1 MSNSC
6 VREDQDGVADHHETS
21 PALSWPGM
29 VAAYVSLAKPRI
41 TLFLLF
47 VTACGFWLGHG
58 VRVQEYALAVMLFA
72 TALLSAG
79 IFAVNQYLERETDR
93 LMQRTADR
101 ALPGGGYAPKPR

>member
-1 MSNSC
+1 
-6 VREDQDGVADHHETS
+6 
-21 PALSWPGM
+21 
-29 VAAYVSLAKPRI
+29 
-41 TLFLLF
+41 
-47 VTACGFWLGHG
+47 
-58 VRVQEYALAVMLFA
+58 VQEYALAVMLFA